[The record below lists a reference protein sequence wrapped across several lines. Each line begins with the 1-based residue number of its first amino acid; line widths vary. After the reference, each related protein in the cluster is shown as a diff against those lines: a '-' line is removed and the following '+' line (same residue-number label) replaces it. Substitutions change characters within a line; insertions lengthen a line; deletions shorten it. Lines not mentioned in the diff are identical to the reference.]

1 MSQQN
6 HIQQCNIYKLTN
18 ILVTVTPVIR
28 CKSKK
33 KKLKISTTAASHGIF
48 CTAVFQTVKYWQDK
62 FNYLPVQKR

>member
-33 KKLKISTTAASHGIF
+33 KLKTSTTAASHGIF
-48 CTAVFQTVKYWQDK
+48 CTAVFETVKYLQVNSI
-62 FNYLPVQKR
+62 NYRYKKN